1 MAEVSPAKVV
11 REAISNLELPTTPSE
26 IVRYVRKKNPG
37 IDESRIRSQVTA
49 CCVNMPTRTSF
60 PENRSPRIANDPD
73 LDCLFRVDFGQY
85 AAYNPE
91 EHGVWE
97 IADAD
102 GELIVRITEGPGAAG
117 AKPEPEGEP
126 AEVAAAPPK
135 INARAKRVADEPE
148 PEAGPRAKGAKAP
161 AEPEPMEGD
170 DDMPPKDADLA
181 NMLKENLGML
191 EEGLKPYPDQ
201 SAMGKFPRPLSPH
214 DLLLADGGGNMVVV
228 KIFGEPPGHDVVS
241 DLLINM
247 GWAHENVE
255 KKQVRAIVLTPKV
268 PDELR
273 YSAKSVPGMKLMT
286 FEYKLVFTAV

>member
-1 MAEVSPAKVV
+1 MAEVSPAELV
-11 REAISNLELPTTPSE
+11 REAIANLELPTTPSE
-26 IVRYVRKKNPG
+26 IVRYVRGKHSR
-37 IDESRIRSQVTA
+37 IDESKIRSQVTA

-60 PENRSPRIANDPD
+60 PENRSPRIAKDPT

-85 AAYNPE
+85 TLYDPVQ
-91 EHGVWE
+91 HGVWE

-102 GELIVRITEGPGAAG
+102 GELVVRMVQPPG
-117 AKPEPEGEP
+117 K
-126 AEVAAAPPK
+126 AEAAAPK
-135 INARAKRVADEPE
+135 INARAKRVAEEPE
-148 PEAGPRAKGAKAP
+148 PEAAPRGKGAKAP
-161 AEPEPMEGD
+161 AQPEPKEGD
-170 DDMPPKDADLA
+170 DDMPPKDADVA

-201 SAMGKFPRPLSPH
+201 SAMGKFPRPFSPH
-214 DLLLADGGGNMVVV
+214 DMLLADGGGNMVLV
-228 KIFGEPPGHDVVS
+228 KIFSEPPGHDVVT

-273 YSAKSVPGMKLMT
+273 YAAKSVPGIKLMT
-286 FEYKLVFTAV
+286 FEYKLVFTPV